1 MFSGFHIAHN
11 TLFNAPAPSKKNYL
25 LLYPE
30 VIHRELSV
38 TRVSWKFLGTKV
50 SHGQCKNGE
59 SNFTLSLVLK
69 RGKIQLGAGVIRF
82 ADISIILTIG
92 GCINN
97 ACWAVYLSRCQC
109 IWDKSFLLV
118 PHFWVK
124 TELNLKSDD
133 PLLTVTFSY
142 SRKPERNR
150 SNDFLDAEKAVA
162 LKFFSN
168 TKAWQS
174 WPHNVS

>member
-1 MFSGFHIAHN
+1 M
-11 TLFNAPAPSKKNYL
+11 
-25 LLYPE
+25 
-30 VIHRELSV
+30 
-38 TRVSWKFLGTKV
+38 

-92 GCINN
+92 GFIIMP
-97 ACWAVYLSRCQC
+97 VSQSIYIRRYQC
-109 IWDKSFLLV
+109 IWVKSYLLV
-118 PHFWVK
+118 PHLWVK

-142 SRKPERNR
+142 SRKAERNR

-168 TKAWQS
+168 TRALQS